1 MYYPKPRRQLESFDN
16 EIHDGSKGKGLPNSS
31 QGAQSLSQEQS
42 QANVSGSLEKLSNE
56 CNTNLEMIT
65 EKVRILV
72 VDDDALVQETFTT
85 ILVDEGYEVQ
95 CASSGDEA
103 IHCLSMRQF
112 DIMFCDFILPAETGL
127 ELVKRTLLLYPD
139 MPVILIT
146 GNVSV
151 GLAREALRQGASDF
165 ITKPC
170 NYGELP
176 IVVERNLTRQAVARK
191 NVMRHK
197 MALHISNEGVLD
209 ALLSA
214 LNTRDTETEGHSERV
229 TAYTIELADKMGLS
243 EEEIYHIERGALLH
257 DIGKIGIPDRIL
269 LKPEKLTPEEWVEMK
284 KHPLIGFNMCSKIE
298 MLKKSAQIVLHH
310 HESWDGKGY
319 PSGLIGKDIPL
330 GARIFAIADTLDAM
344 TSDRPYRKGLPFQ
357 IARQEIHRYS
367 GIQFDPEVVETFL
380 SVSEERWQYILSLVY
395 L

>member
-1 MYYPKPRRQLESFDN
+1 
-16 EIHDGSKGKGLPNSS
+16 
-31 QGAQSLSQEQS
+31 
-42 QANVSGSLEKLSNE
+42 
-56 CNTNLEMIT
+56 
-65 EKVRILV
+65 
-72 VDDDALVQETFTT
+72 
-85 ILVDEGYEVQ
+85 
-95 CASSGDEA
+95 
-103 IHCLSMRQF
+103 
-112 DIMFCDFILPAETGL
+112 
-127 ELVKRTLLLYPD
+127 

-146 GNVSV
+146 GNGSV

-170 NYGELP
+170 NQGELP
-176 IVVERNLTRQAVARK
+176 IVVERNLTRQVVARK
-191 NVMRHK
+191 NALRHK

-269 LKPEKLTPEEWVEMK
+269 LKPDKLTPEEWVEMK
-284 KHPLIGFNMCSKIE
+284 KHPVIGYNMCSEIE

-310 HESWDGKGY
+310 HESWNGKGY
-319 PSGLIGKDIPL
+319 PSGLSAQEIPL

-344 TSDRPYRKGLPFQ
+344 TSDRPYRKGLPFLA
-357 IARQEIHRYS
+357 AREEIYKYR
-367 GIQFDPEVVETFL
+367 GIQFDPEMVDIFL
-380 SVSEERWQYILSLVY
+380 SVSDERWQYILSLVY
-395 L
+395 R

>member
-1 MYYPKPRRQLESFDN
+1 MYYPKPRRQLERQQVENHPDV
-16 EIHDGSKGKGLPNSS
+16 EGLAQGISARIGDNSS
-31 QGAQSLSQEQS
+31 SDLLPATSSTIPL
-42 QANVSGSLEKLSNE
+42 KLHIDHCGNSE
-56 CNTNLEMIT
+56 VHT
-65 EKVRILV
+65 EKVCILI
-72 VDDDALVQETFTT
+72 VDNDSLVRETFTT
-85 ILVDEGYEVQ
+85 ILVEEGYEVQ
-95 CASSGDEA
+95 SAASGEEA
-103 IHCLSMRQF
+103 AQILSQRPF
-112 DIMFCDFILPAETGL
+112 DIMLCDFFMPVQSGL
-127 ELVKRTLLLYPD
+127 EIIKRTLENYPD

-146 GNVSV
+146 GNGSV

-170 NYGELP
+170 NQGELP
-176 IVVERNLTRQAVARK
+176 IVVERNLTRQVVARK
-191 NVMRHK
+191 NALRHK

-269 LKPEKLTPEEWVEMK
+269 LKPDKLTPEEWVEMK
-284 KHPLIGFNMCSKIE
+284 KHPVIGYNMCSEIE

-310 HESWDGKGY
+310 HESWNGKGY
-319 PSGLIGKDIPL
+319 PSGLSAQEIPL

-344 TSDRPYRKGLPFQ
+344 TSDRPYRKGLPFLA
-357 IARQEIHRYS
+357 AREEIYKYR
-367 GIQFDPEVVETFL
+367 GIQFDPEMVDIFL
-380 SVSEERWQYILSLVY
+380 SVSDERWQYILSLVY
-395 L
+395 R